1 MLSASHVVSRQR
13 RSGFTLIELLVVIA
27 IIAILIGL
35 LVPAVQKVR
44 EAAARTQSFNNLKQI
59 ALAFHSYHDQNNE
72 LPHNG
77 CANYDSWDWS
87 GAPWSGKLAPDPRW
101 AICCTWPYRILP
113 FVEQQGLYQNYNFT
127 TPIPLYLDPSRPGT
141 GISVNQGSQ
150 TYKPN
155 ITPYN
160 DGTTKSF
167 NTWGQ
172 VVDYAANGMLIG
184 SGMNTTG
191 PYASANW
198 ANHNTMPCFHRN
210 LTGVTDGTSNT
221 IMVGTKALATNMY
234 NQRGTLRY
242 TATNGLLIRG
252 DDYPITCA
260 DWWGYDSIHSHLRG
274 HGPDS
279 DCDMAEKPGQ
289 GVAVPGQRFG
299 MHNWWGPVG
308 PYGVVKDAPD
318 ITVFN
323 LWGSPYSGGAPIAM
337 ADGSVRNVGYSVS
350 VIIVR
355 SLCTPNGGEVIP
367 DF

>member
-1 MLSASHVVSRQR
+1 MHRSPQSRSWR
-13 RSGFTLIELLVVIA
+13 GGFTLIELLVVIA

-44 EAAARTQSFNNLKQI
+44 EAAARTQSVNNLKQI
-59 ALAFHSYHDQNNE
+59 ALAFHSYHDANRE

-77 CANYDSWDWS
+77 CAYYDSWDWS
-87 GAPWSGKLAPDPRW
+87 GAPWSGNLLPDPRW
-101 AICCTWPYRILP
+101 AICCTWPYRLLP
-113 FVEQQGLYQNYNFT
+113 FIEQQNLYQSYNLT
-127 TPIPLYLDPSRPGT
+127 TPIPVYLDPSRPGT
-141 GISVNQGSQ
+141 GISVNQGGQ

-155 ITPYN
+155 VTPYN
-160 DGTTKSF
+160 TGGPDAF

-184 SGMNTTG
+184 SGMNTTPPG
-191 PYASANW
+191 PYSSANW
-198 ANHNTMPCFHRN
+198 SNHKTMPCFHRKI
-210 LTGVTDGTSNT
+210 TGVTDGTSNT

-234 NQRGTLRY
+234 NQRGTIRF

-279 DCDMAEKPGQ
+279 DCDMAEPVGS
-289 GVAVPGQRFG
+289 GVAVPGQVFG
-299 MHNWWGPVG
+299 LHNWWGPVG

-337 ADGSVRNVGYSVS
+337 ADGSVRMIGYEVANT
-350 VIIVR
+350 IVR

>member
-1 MLSASHVVSRQR
+1 MR
-13 RSGFTLIELLVVIA
+13 RCRCSGFTLIELLVVIA

-44 EAAARTQSFNNLKQI
+44 EAAARTQSINNLKQI
-59 ALAFHSYHDQNNE
+59 ALAFHSYHDQNKE

-77 CANYDSWDWS
+77 CASYDSWDWS
-87 GAPWSGKLAPDPRW
+87 GSPWSGNLAPDPRW

-113 FVEQQGLYQNYNFT
+113 FVEQQGLYQNNNFT

-141 GISVNQGSQ
+141 GISVNQGGQ
-150 TYKPN
+150 TYQPN
-155 ITPYN
+155 VTPYN
-160 DGTTKSF
+160 IVGSTSSF

-191 PYASANW
+191 PYLSANW
-198 ANHNTMPCFHRN
+198 AQHATMPCFHRKM
-210 LTGVTDGTSNT
+210 TSVTDGTSNT

-279 DCDMAEKPGQ
+279 DCDMAENPGS
-289 GVAVPGQRFG
+289 GVAVPGQKFG
-299 MHNWWGPVG
+299 LHSWWGSVG
-308 PYGVVKDAPD
+308 PYGVVRDAPD

-350 VIIVR
+350 AIIVR
-355 SLCTPNGGEVIP
+355 SLCTPNGEEVIP